1 MSSRTI
7 NVGIAVSV
15 IAVAL
20 LLTGCNAT
28 GTDTGPSPG
37 TTAPAARTTEP
48 ARATTPTSLSPSIIG
63 QAEKHHTAV
72 LTRALADT
80 ALDEKQWIVLNQALA
95 AGAPVDRAAHITRIT
110 GLTQWDPAD
119 VETALTALL
128 ENGLLQATSSTLIEP
143 TATGTA
149 LADKIRAESGKIVA
163 AAYSAVTPEDL
174 ATAARVLTTITA
186 RMAAE
191 LAHR

>member
-1 MSSRTI
+1 MSSRTT

-15 IAVAL
+15 IAAAL
-20 LLTGCNAT
+20 LLTSCN
-28 GTDTGPSPG
+28 GTAADTGPSSG
-37 TTAPAARTTEP
+37 TTVAAASTTEP
-48 ARATTPTSLSPSIIG
+48 APTTTPATLSPSIIG

-72 LTRALADT
+72 LTRALAGT
-80 ALDEKQWIVLNQALA
+80 TLDEKQWIVLNQALA
-95 AGAPVDRAAHITRIT
+95 TGAPVDRAAHVTRIT
-110 GLTQWDPAD
+110 GLTQWNRTD

-128 ENGLLQATSSTLIEP
+128 DSGLLQATSSDLIEP
-143 TATGTA
+143 TDTGTT
-149 LADKIRAESGKIVA
+149 LADKVRAESGKIVA
-163 AAYSAVTPEDL
+163 TAYSAVAPEDL